1 MAAWLLLQ
9 KRSTVHSVREVPQPT
24 TDQGAEGG
32 RGKVVRGEES
42 HRNVGSRKETARE
55 GSWRAGVSDHSCAYA
70 STRPPIEVRSL
81 FLARC
86 CALPVLAQSHCGS
99 HTRFTGDV
107 ACGVCSSALLSPT
120 LPRTPHPVRSTLSAQ
135 HPRTHAVSLAV
146 EPTTALG
153 SATKGL
159 PTARLAAASP
169 PRPSHLHDHRHM
181 LAWTR
186 ALTAFA
192 TSASSRR
199 VLGAAV
205 SGGLTLR
212 STHHLF
218 TCPRAVA
225 VSDPGCRL
233 RPKVRLGATAWG

>member
-1 MAAWLLLQ
+1 MLCIACA
-9 KRSTVHSVREVPQPT
+9 STVALRFAHTVHRRRGVWCVLLCPSLSHPPPHAAPCAIHPLCT
-24 TDQGAEGG
+24 T
-32 RGKVVRGEES
+32 
-42 HRNVGSRKETARE
+42 
-55 GSWRAGVSDHSCAYA
+55 
-70 STRPPIEVRSL
+70 PP
-81 FLARC
+81 
-86 CALPVLAQSHCGS
+86 
-99 HTRFTGDV
+99 HTR
-107 ACGVCSSALLSPT
+107 SE
-120 LPRTPHPVRSTLSAQ
+120 PRGGTS
-135 HPRTHAVSLAV
+135 
-146 EPTTALG
+146 TTALG

>member
-146 EPTTALG
+146 EPLRQLSVAQQKVSPRRGSLLPPLPVPLTCTTTDTCSHG
-153 SATKGL
+153 HVH
-159 PTARLAAASP
+159 SP
-169 PRPSHLHDHRHM
+169 L
-181 LAWTR
+181 L
-186 ALTAFA
+186 
-192 TSASSRR
+192 RR
-199 VLGAAV
+199 VLP
-205 SGGLTLR
+205 LDE
-212 STHHLF
+212 
-218 TCPRAVA
+218 C
-225 VSDPGCRL
+225 
-233 RPKVRLGATAWG
+233 